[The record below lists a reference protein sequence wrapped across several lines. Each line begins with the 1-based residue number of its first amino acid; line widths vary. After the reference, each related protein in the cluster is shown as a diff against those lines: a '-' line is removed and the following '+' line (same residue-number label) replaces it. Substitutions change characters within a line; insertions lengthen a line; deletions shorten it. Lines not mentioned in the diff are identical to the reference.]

1 MRWGDGGSLGG
12 AGWVKP
18 TPCPPL
24 RVGFTHPTDLA
35 SLLGSHKTEVIPSHL
50 DGLRE
55 GGEAVPLP
63 ESVAEWVEV

>member
-1 MRWGDGGSLGG
+1 MRGEICPDGV
-12 AGWVKP
+12 GWVQP
-18 TPCPPL
+18 TRLSPSH
-24 RVGFTHPTDLA
+24 VGFTHPTPR
-35 SLLGSHKTEVIPSHL
+35 VIPFHL